1 MIEFNVKQHE
11 VKKKNQF
18 EIQQRESSRA
28 KNNLKPGVK
37 SFFFLV
43 WFSIIVHLVKVVV
56 VIIVIANGWGEKIS
70 STLLKM
76 ALSPLE

>member
-28 KNNLKPGVK
+28 KNNLKPGVM
-37 SFFFLV
+37 SFFFLSD
-43 WFSIIVHLVKVVV
+43 FLLLF
-56 VIIVIANGWGEKIS
+56 IS
-70 STLLKM
+70 SKSSSSSLSLLMGGARKS
-76 ALSPLE
+76 LQPS